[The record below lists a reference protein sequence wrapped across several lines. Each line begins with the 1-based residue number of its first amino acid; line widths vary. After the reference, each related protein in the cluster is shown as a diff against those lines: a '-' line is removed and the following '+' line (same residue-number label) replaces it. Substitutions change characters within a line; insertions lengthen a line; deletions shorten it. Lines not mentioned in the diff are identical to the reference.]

1 MSGCSNCCSKTSPTS
16 MGCLPNATEIS
27 PETYLT
33 DYTNYFQPQDQ
44 PLNENQSSLSDVS
57 VNYNQSETVSPSV
70 GSGDNL
76 SAPSTEA
83 PDSAVSQPKVRKSQR
98 VPKTCISCAKKK
110 IKCNKVIPCKPC
122 IERGEAHLCAR
133 EVVLVKGLIHNMDS
147 ANEANIPPKFLS
159 KMRRLESEN
168 SELLK
173 QVSSLQQLVVKLRL
187 ENKAGNVKSNH
198 KSPDFS
204 SPVESPESV
213 STMSPFSPGDSSVNS
228 YANAL
233 QYLTI
238 GIIEEA
244 DDVTKDGEP
253 PSRLR
258 KKNQQSSDQN
268 VIPVFSR
275 KPLDKKD
282 IVPSCPSCSIGEMS
296 HCFAARLPFANSADQ
311 KILFS
316 LAFDLPEITRP
327 QSSMIVQYS
336 LECLNFL
343 HSAVHPPSFYL
354 EHDHFWN
361 SNQPKK
367 LTHKFDRVRG
377 QYLWASIWYAIL
389 CLGMFYADDNLKQN
403 LKMDDR
409 TIRVL
414 PHMLFAASLECL
426 HRGELHKYPDIR
438 SVQVFCILGPC
449 FQALSGVNM
458 RNSLLNTMVYIA
470 QRLNLDKIDTED
482 NLGLIGRSDFG
493 DPDSSTR
500 FLDRELGRRIW
511 WSVID
516 FDWMDNTGRESIIKP
531 FSFTTILPGNYNDDD
546 LMEYIDEN
554 YNHTSVQPPTPYS
567 SNICT
572 VSTYH
577 IYMSQLAIIKRKYYF
592 DIDPHRL
599 HLENLI
605 AANEQL
611 DKLAASLPALLK
623 SNTQKFMYGDHNSQA
638 LSLQRYLIHIATDF
652 ERLTINRT
660 MAVCVPKAEWNKS
673 NRKICI
679 DSAKR
684 LLVNCSLNVPL
695 VFKKHPSVSGNGI
708 AAAVYLLLDMI
719 DSNVINKRQFNNN
732 LQLIEKLLT
741 VLELL
746 QTVDPQARRGISII
760 RKLITGAL
768 VKAEEDE
775 KKNHPNSKKKRQHDQ
790 QQSESAPSLYDI
802 IQRLTILPKV
812 STAPPKPTGTP
823 NSNNTEAH
831 GSSHNDINGSETK
844 IKQENEGESPS
855 KSNASGNENV
865 TQTPLAERIHHPH
878 QRVQIPVSQGD
889 TNSQVSL
896 ASTLPSIEDFPFGV
910 KNSNTLIASIHQP
923 QDKNITTKNRQKQ
936 QIHLQQDHD
945 HTNNQQQQQLPHLPQ
960 SQPIQHQ
967 PPFQQ
972 QLPGINFF
980 HGPQQPQV
988 PYSNPANYPY
998 GMEPPP
1004 LQGTYSESSGYQTP
1018 LSYQDPLSDQQQQ
1031 QQQIHEQQTPLSF
1044 PTMNASEVTYEDLE
1058 IMCGLNNQ
1066 DWGTSISNFNAEFD
1080 FDMSLLQQPPQDCPE
1095 DS

>member
-1 MSGCSNCCSKTSPTS
+1 
-16 MGCLPNATEIS
+16 
-27 PETYLT
+27 
-33 DYTNYFQPQDQ
+33 
-44 PLNENQSSLSDVS
+44 
-57 VNYNQSETVSPSV
+57 
-70 GSGDNL
+70 
-76 SAPSTEA
+76 
-83 PDSAVSQPKVRKSQR
+83 
-98 VPKTCISCAKKK
+98 
-110 IKCNKVIPCKPC
+110 
-122 IERGEAHLCAR
+122 
-133 EVVLVKGLIHNMDS
+133 
-147 ANEANIPPKFLS
+147 
-159 KMRRLESEN
+159 
-168 SELLK
+168 
-173 QVSSLQQLVVKLRL
+173 
-187 ENKAGNVKSNH
+187 
-198 KSPDFS
+198 
-204 SPVESPESV
+204 
-213 STMSPFSPGDSSVNS
+213 
-228 YANAL
+228 
-233 QYLTI
+233 
-238 GIIEEA
+238 
-244 DDVTKDGEP
+244 
-253 PSRLR
+253 
-258 KKNQQSSDQN
+258 
-268 VIPVFSR
+268 
-275 KPLDKKD
+275 
-282 IVPSCPSCSIGEMS
+282 
-296 HCFAARLPFANSADQ
+296 
-311 KILFS
+311 
-316 LAFDLPEITRP
+316 
-327 QSSMIVQYS
+327 
-336 LECLNFL
+336 
-343 HSAVHPPSFYL
+343 
-354 EHDHFWN
+354 
-361 SNQPKK
+361 
-367 LTHKFDRVRG
+367 
-377 QYLWASIWYAIL
+377 
-389 CLGMFYADDNLKQN
+389 
-403 LKMDDR
+403 
-409 TIRVL
+409 
-414 PHMLFAASLECL
+414 
-426 HRGELHKYPDIR
+426 
-438 SVQVFCILGPC
+438 
-449 FQALSGVNM
+449 
-458 RNSLLNTMVYIA
+458 
-470 QRLNLDKIDTED
+470 
-482 NLGLIGRSDFG
+482 
-493 DPDSSTR
+493 
-500 FLDRELGRRIW
+500 
-511 WSVID
+511 
-516 FDWMDNTGRESIIKP
+516 
-531 FSFTTILPGNYNDDD
+531 
-546 LMEYIDEN
+546 
-554 YNHTSVQPPTPYS
+554 
-567 SNICT
+567 
-572 VSTYH
+572 
-577 IYMSQLAIIKRKYYF
+577 MSQLAIIKRKYYF

-855 KSNASGNENV
+855 KSNASGNEN
-865 TQTPLAERIHHPH
+865 
-878 QRVQIPVSQGD
+878 
-889 TNSQVSL
+889 
-896 ASTLPSIEDFPFGV
+896 
-910 KNSNTLIASIHQP
+910 
-923 QDKNITTKNRQKQ
+923 
-936 QIHLQQDHD
+936 
-945 HTNNQQQQQLPHLPQ
+945 
-960 SQPIQHQ
+960 

-972 QLPGINFF
+972 QLPGINFS

-998 GMEPPP
+998 GMEPSP

-1031 QQQIHEQQTPLSF
+1031 QQQIHEQQTPLPF
-1044 PTMNASEVTYEDLE
+1044 HTMNASEVTYEDLE